1 MKVDFLKELGLSDE
15 QISKIQAESGKDVQK
30 EKDKATAIQTKL
42 DEANEQ
48 IKALNETIKGSEG
61 DAQKLKDL
69 QEKVQGYEKAEAD
82 RKKAEEE
89 ATKEAGIRA
98 RFDGLKGENKYLNE
112 GTETWILNEFKKALE
127 SKDNAGKSDADIYA
141 AVIKDKN
148 VFAGKQKLTIPPAN
162 GNSSGEV
169 DGITKAF
176 LERNPGIKI

>member
-69 QEKVQGYEKAEAD
+69 QDKVQSRSRPEESRRSGSQGGRHQGKMRWSER
-82 RKKAEEE
+82 RKQ
-89 ATKEAGIRA
+89 
-98 RFDGLKGENKYLNE
+98 
-112 GTETWILNEFKKALE
+112 
-127 SKDNAGKSDADIYA
+127 
-141 AVIKDKN
+141 V
-148 VFAGKQKLTIPPAN
+148 P
-162 GNSSGEV
+162 
-169 DGITKAF
+169 
-176 LERNPGIKI
+176 ERGH